1 MAALEDLKTLFTEYI
16 ATAEQVRQKA
26 PAFAGIFGLGNDPRN
41 DRCHDIFFEATEQ
54 WAAAFAASSPSAAEA
69 AEAVDFILRAAHKH
83 QGTSAY
89 WYLYAVH
96 GVTRPLIPMLP
107 EETCLTLRDFYN
119 EAYPAT
125 DRPPV
130 QREVYKLLQ
139 QYAGQKVSSGSFLQ
153 RLFGKK

>member
-54 WAAAFAASSPSAAEA
+54 WAAAFAASSPSAA
-69 AEAVDFILRAAHKH
+69 
-83 QGTSAY
+83 Y
-89 WYLYAVH
+89 WYLYAGH